1 MIMAFN
7 NDTAKDVTQAGE
19 QLFRFAI
26 DRGDM
31 KAILD
36 SLPVELP
43 EKRAA
48 LEYEIQL
55 LRIIAVGW
63 AIAFF
68 LGDSD
73 LKTPLGQWY
82 WENMQT
88 FSATLSTSAALT
100 LGSNVD
106 YFDIVKLR
114 LDYYVDALATA
125 GKIPQPSMAIGPA
138 FADIC
143 GDRDDACAVLAGSKM
158 FAHTV
163 GAVREYLDESVLRW
177 D

>member
-1 MIMAFN
+1 MIMAF
-7 NDTAKDVTQAGE
+7 DSYSTKDVTQAGE

-36 SLPVELP
+36 SLPVEVP

-55 LRIIAVGW
+55 LRIVAVGW

-73 LKTPLGQWY
+73 LKTPLGQRF
-82 WENMQT
+82 WENLQS
-88 FSATLSTSAALT
+88 FSATLSASATLT
-100 LGSNVD
+100 IGSDVD
-106 YFDIVKLR
+106 YFDILKRR
-114 LDYYVDALATA
+114 LDYYVDALAAA
-125 GKIPQPSMAIGPA
+125 GKIPQPAMAIGPA

-158 FAHTV
+158 FAHTI
-163 GAVREYLDESVLRW
+163 GAVREYLDESALRW

>member
-1 MIMAFN
+1 MIMASSN
-7 NDTAKDVTQAGE
+7 NTAKDVAQAGE

-36 SLPVELP
+36 PLPVEGP

-55 LRIIAVGW
+55 LRIVAVGW

-73 LKTPLGQWY
+73 LKTPLGQRY

-88 FSATLSTSAALT
+88 FSATLSTSATLT
-100 LGSNVD
+100 IGSDVD
-106 YFDIVKLR
+106 YFDILKQR
-114 LDYYVDALATA
+114 LDYYVDALEAA
-125 GKIPQPSMAIGPA
+125 GKIPQPAMAIGPA

-143 GDRDDACAVLAGSKM
+143 GDRDDAGAILAGSKM
-158 FAHTV
+158 FAHTI